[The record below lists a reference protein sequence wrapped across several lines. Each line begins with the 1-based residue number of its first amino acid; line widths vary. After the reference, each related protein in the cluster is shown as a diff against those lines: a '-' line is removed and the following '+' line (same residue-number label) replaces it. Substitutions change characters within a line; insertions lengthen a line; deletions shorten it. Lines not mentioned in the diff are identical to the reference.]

1 MVSLGGRL
9 PASQA
14 PLSSSLASSPRSLTA
29 SLTVPVAPLVER
41 TPPLR
46 TLSPGQIEAIRSAMQ
61 LFIDDDLAR
70 GVRRTDRMYCDACQ
84 RPRPAAGVIRYGRYA
99 LCNCCAT
106 EYEVARAKGALSS
119 PGQFVRDKHFGEDE
133 RYVIAD

>member
-1 MVSLGGRL
+1 MVSIGGSL
-9 PASQA
+9 PAGQA
-14 PLSSSLASSPRSLTA
+14 PLSSSLATATLAVNSPF
-29 SLTVPVAPLVER
+29 PPLVER
-41 TPPLR
+41 MPAQR
-46 TLSPGQIEAIRSAMQ
+46 SLSHGQIEAIRSAMQ
-61 LFIDDDLAR
+61 LFVDDDLAR

-106 EYEVARAKGALSS
+106 EYEVARAKGALAS

>member
-14 PLSSSLASSPRSLTA
+14 PLSPSLAAGSLALSSSFSSVSPT
-29 SLTVPVAPLVER
+29 VER
-41 TPPLR
+41 SPAGR
-46 TLSPGQIEAIRSAMQ
+46 GLSQSQIEAIRSAMR
-61 LFIDDDLAR
+61 LFVDDDLAR

-84 RPRPAAGVIRYGRYA
+84 RPRPAAGVIRYSRYA
-99 LCNCCAT
+99 LCNGCAT
-106 EYEVARAKGALSS
+106 EYEVARAGGALST

>member
-1 MVSLGGRL
+1 MVSIGGRL
-9 PASQA
+9 PAGQT
-14 PLSSSLASSPRSLTA
+14 PLSPSLASSTRALPSTIPPVVERAPSLRSL
-29 SLTVPVAPLVER
+29 SH
-41 TPPLR
+41 
-46 TLSPGQIEAIRSAMQ
+46 GQIEAIRSAMQ

-106 EYEVARAKGALSS
+106 EYEVARAKGALST

-133 RYVIAD
+133 RYVIVD

>member
-1 MVSLGGRL
+1 MVSIGGRL
-9 PASQA
+9 PADQT
-14 PLSSSLASSPRSLTA
+14 PLSPSLASSTRALPSTIPPVVERAPSLRSL
-29 SLTVPVAPLVER
+29 SH
-41 TPPLR
+41 
-46 TLSPGQIEAIRSAMQ
+46 GQIEAIRSAMQ

-106 EYEVARAKGALSS
+106 EYEVARAKGALST

-133 RYVIAD
+133 RYVIVD